1 MQLSWIRE
9 DIVSSDDDF
18 AEMAS
23 LVARYVVTGAPSYRT
38 SAIAKTAAIRSKESG
53 EIADKLDKLYSA
65 LGKSDVTKLN
75 EALDHVIEEKRKAKG
90 KNETDG

>member
-23 LVARYVVTGAPSYRT
+23 LVAQYVVTGAPSYRT

-75 EALDHVIEEKRKAKG
+75 ALDHVIEEKRKAKG